1 MTGIQPVALPDSF
14 TDPALHSQTYERAV
28 APRLGER
35 LGGTWRLVGVDLVE
49 RRAYFSCQVDVV
61 SINDE
66 RVVALPDTVKPADG
80 AAQAA
85 LLAEMYEAR
94 HPGEGWVMIGFD
106 PHGHR
111 ATMGRLDPDELRA
124 REALAAA
131 LGVRPWEVR
140 VRGADGGGFDVDL
153 PPSYVPSRHDARLGE
168 AVTTVIGRPGWYLRT
183 DAAALT
189 MRIRPGELPTFPA
202 AIPYPLDSDRCG
214 IWSLPIG
221 RGLGGA
227 GEPDFDVKLDF
238 DATPGLL
245 TTGTAGSG
253 KSVFIDCLIASC
265 LARGWELAVVTVP
278 HKAVDYTW
286 CKNLCRPGGWGCDSK
301 EQALAVLR
309 LIYEEGQHRAG
320 VLSRHGAQ
328 KIQDLPARTRPAPLL
343 VVVDEVTGLFALEP
357 VPKGV
362 PKDHPLVVEALTK
375 NLVTQTLIS
384 TVNKLPA
391 EMRFVGIRVALST
404 QMAQA
409 NTNVSVPLKMNLA
422 NRVLLGANPNDTARG
437 HALLDPRSV
446 PRVPE
451 WIRSDETASRGVGVA
466 ELEGKAPC
474 VMKGYWARVEELGS
488 WLLDLGVPRSD
499 HPEPD
504 ARDIARLTPSL
515 DDTADS
521 PRALSRL
528 EIEGGFGD
536 VDDTTGADGLKGAAR
551 AAHELAAS
559 AAAASRRPATG
570 RGSR

>member
-202 AIPYPLDSDRCG
+202 VIPYPFDAPVDDV
-214 IWSLPIG
+214 WSIP
-221 RGLGGA
+221 LGEA
-227 GEPDFDVKLDF
+227 LGEPGRPNTPVPIDFDGV
-238 DATPGLL
+238 PGLL
-245 TTGTAGSG
+245 STGTAGSG
-253 KSVFIDCLIASC
+253 KSVGVNGLITGA
-265 LARGWELAVVTVP
+265 LLRGWELVVVNAP
-278 HKAVDYTW
+278 HKAVDFLW
-286 CKNLCRPGGWGCDSK
+286 CRDLCRPGGWGCDSK
-301 EQALAVLR
+301 EQALTALDLTYERGQEIAR
-309 LIYEEGQHRAG
+309 LLKAR
-320 VLSRHGAQ
+320 GAQ
-328 KIQDLPARTRPAPLL
+328 KIQDLPPKERP
-343 VVVDEVTGLFALEP
+343 
-357 VPKGV
+357 
-362 PKDHPLVVEALTK
+362 
-375 NLVTQTLIS
+375 
-384 TVNKLPA
+384 
-391 EMRFVGIRVALST
+391 
-404 QMAQA
+404 
-409 NTNVSVPLKMNLA
+409 
-422 NRVLLGANPNDTARG
+422 
-437 HALLDPRSV
+437 
-446 PRVPE
+446 
-451 WIRSDETASRGVGVA
+451 
-466 ELEGKAPC
+466 
-474 VMKGYWARVEELGS
+474 
-488 WLLDLGVPRSD
+488 
-499 HPEPD
+499 
-504 ARDIARLTPSL
+504 
-515 DDTADS
+515 
-521 PRALSRL
+521 
-528 EIEGGFGD
+528 
-536 VDDTTGADGLKGAAR
+536 
-551 AAHELAAS
+551 
-559 AAAASRRPATG
+559 
-570 RGSR
+570 